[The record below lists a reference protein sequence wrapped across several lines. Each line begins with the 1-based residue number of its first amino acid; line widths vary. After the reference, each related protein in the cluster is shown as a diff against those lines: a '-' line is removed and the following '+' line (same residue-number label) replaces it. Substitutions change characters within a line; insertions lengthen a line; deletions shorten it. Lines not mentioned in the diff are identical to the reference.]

1 MMNSALVASIGVGIW
16 GSAPG
21 SVQGGETAQP
31 EGGAPLKKI
40 VSTPGNDAAPVQ
52 PGVVTPATGTPT
64 PGTGATLVPGSPTGT
79 QPAAKPVGFF
89 EGPMLIIVL
98 GMVGVM
104 IASSVFGNG
113 REKKKRAELMRA
125 LGKGDKVM
133 TTGGI
138 IGTVTELADDE
149 VVVKTDES
157 SNTKIRFTR
166 AAVQQIIKKSGA
178 PASTTEPKPAKETAK
193 V

>member
-1 MMNSALVASIGVGIW
+1 MMNSAVVASVGVGVW
-16 GSAPG
+16 
-21 SVQGGETAQP
+21 SVAQGGETAQADG
-31 EGGAPLKKI
+31 GGAPVKKV
-40 VSTPGNDAAPVQ
+40 VSTPGNDGVAAQPGTVAPGAVAPGTAAP
-52 PGVVTPATGTPT
+52 GA
-64 PGTGATLVPGSPTGT
+64 GATLVPGSPTGA
-79 QPAAKPVGFF
+79 QPTPKAPGLFD
-89 EGPMLIIVL
+89 GPFMIIMI
-98 GMVGVM
+98 GMVVLM
-104 IASSVFGNG
+104 LATSVFSG
-113 REKKKRAELMRA
+113 RKEKKKRAELMRA

-138 IGTVTELADDE
+138 IGTVTELTDDE

-178 PASTTEPKPAKETAK
+178 PASTAEPKPAKETAT